1 MLRTN
6 GVIKWPTPHF
16 LHCWC
21 GNLSHNF
28 LWWHRQ
34 MTTGVGFTPHYD
46 PLFFTFIF
54 VNHCTP
60 PHCRQPVAAPRRIVA
75 AALSPLPLPTA
86 LQTCQV
92 GPWRDGELIECDS
105 GATTTSQ
112 PQRQAESNANM
123 PTVEF
128 SWITCRC
135 PLLLINV
142 VLEWPHTL
150 DVATKAFLKV
160 SDTYIKIFHFSHRLE
175 NRCVLRHISS
185 MKIQSW
191 AVLGSQDCR
200 QK

>member
-1 MLRTN
+1 MHFDRFLGEIMALNFFFKINWPLEPDWVYLFFSRLFLFDVYFIAAVLRTN

-60 PHCRQPVAAPRRIVA
+60 PRRIAGSLSPRRIVA
-75 AALSPLPLPTA
+75 GALSPLPLPTA

-105 GATTTSQ
+105 GATITSQ
-112 PQRQAESNANM
+112 PQRQEDLRL
-123 PTVEF
+123 
-128 SWITCRC
+128 TCLQLRSSI
-135 PLLLINV
+135 LQ
-142 VLEWPHTL
+142 
-150 DVATKAFLKV
+150 D
-160 SDTYIKIFHFSHRLE
+160 DIF
-175 NRCVLRHISS
+175 V
-185 MKIQSW
+185 Q
-191 AVLGSQDCR
+191 G
-200 QK
+200 